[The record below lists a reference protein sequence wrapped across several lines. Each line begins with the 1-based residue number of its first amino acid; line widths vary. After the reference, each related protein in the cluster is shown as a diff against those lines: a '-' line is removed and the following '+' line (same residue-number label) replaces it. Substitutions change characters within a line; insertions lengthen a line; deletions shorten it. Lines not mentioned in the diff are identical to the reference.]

1 MGAWCVGA
9 LLWRSVLTSPFTM
22 SYEVTDEDIIQ
33 ICNNFLLSA
42 PPGEFMEV
50 VADVRALLADDSIIN
65 DSAPATFAQ
74 WNTDQMLQVTSP
86 NGGHQVL
93 ITRFGEVSDSEYLD
107 PRGYC
112 VVQFNHIRQEVTG
125 SRAVAGEID
134 TSCESLRAQV
144 DDAAQKY
151 CGDHYAN
158 GGCTVYGAS
167 SGGSTTITICI
178 SSSRFNP
185 NNFWN
190 GRWRSVW
197 TCKVSGSNVSLEGNI
212 RVSVHYYE
220 DGNVQLNTDTKKTA
234 SCQAGADNIIKAI
247 KRVEMEFQNALDQ
260 SYTTMGDTTFKAL
273 RRVLPIT
280 RQKIDWNKINNMR
293 IGSEAKRR

>member
-1 MGAWCVGA
+1 MA
-9 LLWRSVLTSPFTM
+9 
-22 SYEVTDEDIIQ
+22 YEVTEEEIIQ

-50 VADVRALLADDSIIN
+50 VADVRALLTDDSIIN

-74 WNTDQMLQVTSP
+74 WNTDQMLQVQSP

-93 ITRFGEVSDSEYLD
+93 ITRYGEVSDNEYLD
-107 PRGYC
+107 PRGKS
-112 VVQFNHIRQEVTG
+112 VITFNHIRQEVTG
-125 SRAVAGEID
+125 HRAVAGEID
-134 TSCESLRAQV
+134 SGVESTRASI

-151 CGDHYAN
+151 TEEHYAN
-158 GGCTVYGAS
+158 GGCTVYGSS
-167 SGGSTTITICI
+167 SGGTTITICI

-220 DGNVQLNTDTKKTA
+220 DGNVQLNTETKKTA
-234 SCQAGADNIIKAI
+234 TASASGNVGENVIKAI
-247 KRVEMEFQNALDQ
+247 RKVEAEFQQALDQ

-293 IGSEAKRR
+293 IGSEGKRR